1 MRKRTK
7 PLDDLVKEL
16 TPEMEDEVRDFVEF
30 LLKKRPPK
38 PKAKLDLSWRGALRD
53 LRHKYTSVRLQHK
66 IVEWWGD

>member
-1 MRKRTK
+1 MRKGTK

-30 LLKKRPPK
+30 LLKKRQPK

-53 LRHKYTSVRLQHK
+53 LGHKYTSVELQHR